1 VRSGASAVSRILRY
15 LVVGTIAFAIDLGLL
30 LVLAPLVPLLAANTL
45 AFIVANAA
53 NFVLGH
59 AWVFGRSLRDP
70 DLARHYTAVL
80 VVSVVGL
87 AINDLVVWAG
97 VVVAGAGLIV
107 PKVAATAV
115 ALAWNFAARAR
126 WIYRDG
132 AKTAKMP
139 PA

>member
-1 VRSGASAVSRILRY
+1 MSRILRY

-30 LVLAPLVPLLAANTL
+30 LTLAPLMALLAANTL

-59 AWVFGRSLRDP
+59 IWVYGRSLRDP

-80 VVSVVGL
+80 LASVVGL
-87 AINDLVVWAG
+87 AINDLVVWVG
-97 VVVAGAGLIV
+97 VVVIGASLV
-107 PKVAATAV
+107 VSKVAATAV
-115 ALAWNFAARAR
+115 ALAWNFAARAL
-126 WIYRDG
+126 WIYRDE